1 MKVWIQRYTYIKL
14 SKYLLLKFYTF
25 HYTLTILVFNLDVDA
40 IYLLNNISCF
50 NENKDLYAFL
60 ILYNWHISCN
70 KEKLY
75 FLILLVGYSLS
86 RNIYIMDSC
95 SLVSI
100 SWLQKICP
108 LKVCFTHFWH
118 LKKVRYFKFS
128 IVQIVCIQYTLLNHM
143 IH

>member
-50 NENKDLYAFL
+50 NENKDLYSFL

-70 KEKLY
+70 KEKAIFPYTISRIQFIKKYLHNGFLFVSEH
-75 FLILLVGYSLS
+75 FLIAENMSTESLFYTFLAFKKS
-86 RNIYIMDSC
+86 
-95 SLVSI
+95 
-100 SWLQKICP
+100 KI
-108 LKVCFTHFWH
+108 F
-118 LKKVRYFKFS
+118 
-128 IVQIVCIQYTLLNHM
+128 QI
-143 IH
+143 